1 MELLYEY
8 LAGPEFKSRV
18 SGIAESFIALGDDL
32 EAEKRA
38 TQRHWARRERQLE
51 RALASTA
58 GLYGDI
64 EGIVGRGIAQ
74 VLGLDLP
81 ALEARAGEEEQ

>member
-1 MELLYEY
+1 VQEL
-8 LAGPEFKSRV
+8 
-18 SGIAESFIALGDDL
+18 ALEDL
-32 EAEKRA
+32 LRERFPRDAIEAEKRA
-38 TQRHWARRERQLE
+38 TQRHWARRERQIE